1 MWLAV
6 RQEGSDN
13 TTAINSD
20 IMNITVIFVSFERF
34 RAPIRLLTIVFI
46 IDESA
51 DYFMNNWLFSQ

>member
-20 IMNITVIFVSFERF
+20 IMNITVIFVSFDRF

>member
-1 MWLAV
+1 MAV

-51 DYFMNNWLFSQ
+51 DYFMNN

>member
-13 TTAINSD
+13 TTAIYSD

-51 DYFMNNWLFSQ
+51 DYFMNNWWFSQ